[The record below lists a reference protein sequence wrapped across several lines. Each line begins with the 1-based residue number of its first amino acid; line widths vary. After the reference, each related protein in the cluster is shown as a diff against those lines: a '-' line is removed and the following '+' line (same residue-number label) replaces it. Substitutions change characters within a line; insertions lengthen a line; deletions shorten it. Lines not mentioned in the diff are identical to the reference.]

1 MRTAFAT
8 AALLAFLLVPS
19 TAPAQAVYPPYL
31 SAADAQA
38 IAVQS
43 GVAIF
48 YYYRVRLDEGVW
60 KIEGRDLNG
69 QYVYVRIDPRT
80 GQIVRMDRGWW

>member
-1 MRTAFAT
+1 MRTAFAI
-8 AALLAFLLVPS
+8 AALLAFLSVPS
-19 TAPAQAVYPPYL
+19 TVPAQAVYPPYL

-48 YYYRVRLDEGVW
+48 YRVRLDEGVW

>member
-1 MRTAFAT
+1 MRTAFAI
-8 AALLAFLLVPS
+8 AALLAFLSVPS
-19 TAPAQAVYPPYL
+19 TAPAQEVYPPYL

-48 YYYRVRLDEGVW
+48 YRVRLDEGVW